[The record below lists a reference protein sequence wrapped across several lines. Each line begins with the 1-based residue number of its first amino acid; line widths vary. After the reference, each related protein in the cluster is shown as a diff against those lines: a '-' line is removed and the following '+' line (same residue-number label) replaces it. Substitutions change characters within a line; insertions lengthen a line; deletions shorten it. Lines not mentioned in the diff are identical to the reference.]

1 MTDTAPTIPVD
12 DFTLT
17 LIEEALNTS
26 YAVDEDGNHTLVG
39 GQFTLPMLLN
49 FFAGYDPAELE
60 EIAPSIAEYKGI
72 SLHPHE
78 LIRVLVNEVR
88 RLRSP
93 E

>member
-1 MTDTAPTIPVD
+1 MTDTALPVD

-26 YAVDEDGNHTLVG
+26 YAVDEHGNHTLVG

-49 FFAGYDPAELE
+49 FFAGYDPADLQ
-60 EIAPSIAEYKGI
+60 EIAPGIAEYKGI
-72 SLHPHE
+72 SLHPHD
-78 LIRVLVNEVR
+78 LIRALINEVR
-88 RLRSP
+88 RLRHP